1 MFYSVC
7 AQGRPVRLCEAT
19 RQFALESLN
28 GKYGDEAMRHWA
40 VSLDGVEGFDA
51 LSPVRQY
58 DAAIREIARRAPLR
72 VTPQERVCG
81 AATLGAAIAHN
92 VPATRGGKLAFPS
105 ISHLTLGFDRALKLG
120 VNAMEREIRERATDP
135 ALDAR
140 QRALLASLQNA
151 VDALRVW
158 HGRYLAATRE
168 TRPDLYN
175 LLLRVPFEPPENFH
189 QAVQALWF
197 LFAFTR
203 LCGNWPGIGRIDE
216 MLGEFLRRDLAS
228 GALTREE
235 AREILASLFIKGC
248 EWIESETP
256 TGSGDAQHYQ
266 NIVLGGLDETGREVT
281 NAVSYLVVDI
291 VEELAIGDFPITVRL
306 NPATPAPFKRR
317 LAEAIRHGGGA
328 IALYGEPLILD
339 SLMRFGYSREEALR
353 FANDGCWEVQ
363 IPGKTCFS
371 YVPFDALA
379 IFLHDTL
386 RVDEETPLPYGDFE
400 ELYRAY
406 LRDLGAKVDA
416 ICAGA
421 IAARLETDGRGNFR
435 WKEALPCGVVSL
447 FEEGCVENARSYL
460 EGGPRYTVIS
470 PHIGG
475 APDVG
480 NSLLAIDRLVYREKR
495 VTLDELRAIL
505 RANWEGHEPLRQ
517 YVLNRYT
524 YYGNDD
530 DAADAYTAR
539 LLDDFAAM
547 VLGHNGESP
556 ILFPPGVSTFGRQIE
571 WAPGRAATPFGARKG
586 DVLAPNASPTPGTD
600 EAGATALIRS
610 YCKLGLG
617 RLTCGAALDVKL
629 LPALARGENGANALV
644 ALMDA
649 FVALGGF
656 FMQIDIMDADALRA
670 ARENPQA
677 YKSLSVRVSGW
688 NARFVTL
695 NEEWQN
701 MVIERTA
708 RGM

>member
-40 VSLDGVEGFDA
+40 VSLDGVEGFGA
-51 LSPVRQY
+51 LSPVQQY

-92 VPATRGGKLAFPS
+92 VPATRGGKLAFLS

-120 VNAMEREIRERATDP
+120 VNAMEREIRERAADP

-140 QRALLASLQNA
+140 QRAFLASLQNA

-168 TRPDLYN
+168 TRPDLYK

-216 MLGEFLRRDLAS
+216 MLGEFLERDLAS

-306 NPATPAPFKRR
+306 NPSTPAPFKRR

-339 SLMRFGYSREEALR
+339 SLVRFGY
-353 FANDGCWEVQ
+353 
-363 IPGKTCFS
+363 
-371 YVPFDALA
+371 
-379 IFLHDTL
+379 
-386 RVDEETPLPYGDFE
+386 
-400 ELYRAY
+400 
-406 LRDLGAKVDA
+406 
-416 ICAGA
+416 
-421 IAARLETDGRGNFR
+421 
-435 WKEALPCGVVSL
+435 
-447 FEEGCVENARSYL
+447 
-460 EGGPRYTVIS
+460 
-470 PHIGG
+470 
-475 APDVG
+475 
-480 NSLLAIDRLVYREKR
+480 
-495 VTLDELRAIL
+495 
-505 RANWEGHEPLRQ
+505 
-517 YVLNRYT
+517 
-524 YYGNDD
+524 
-530 DAADAYTAR
+530 
-539 LLDDFAAM
+539 
-547 VLGHNGESP
+547 
-556 ILFPPGVSTFGRQIE
+556 
-571 WAPGRAATPFGARKG
+571 
-586 DVLAPNASPTPGTD
+586 
-600 EAGATALIRS
+600 
-610 YCKLGLG
+610 
-617 RLTCGAALDVKL
+617 
-629 LPALARGENGANALV
+629 
-644 ALMDA
+644 
-649 FVALGGF
+649 
-656 FMQIDIMDADALRA
+656 
-670 ARENPQA
+670 
-677 YKSLSVRVSGW
+677 
-688 NARFVTL
+688 
-695 NEEWQN
+695 
-701 MVIERTA
+701 
-708 RGM
+708 